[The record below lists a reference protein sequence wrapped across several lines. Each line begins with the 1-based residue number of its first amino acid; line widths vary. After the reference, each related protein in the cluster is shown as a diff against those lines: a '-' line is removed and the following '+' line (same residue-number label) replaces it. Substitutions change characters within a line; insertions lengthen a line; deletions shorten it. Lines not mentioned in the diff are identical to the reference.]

1 MRRED
6 DQGCQQAGGR
16 AGGGLMRFLAAFRGV
31 DVQAVPDG
39 HGGAIVALG
48 GEVGPESGLL
58 PRIAFPVALD
68 RDEVTLLRDELN
80 AILATA
86 DQPGSEDGIV
96 GPDVDGGATSE
107 TAGPNLG

>member
-6 DQGCQQAGGR
+6 DLGCQQAGGR

-31 DVQAVPDG
+31 HVHAVPDD
-39 HGGAIVALG
+39 HGGAVVVVA
-48 GEVGPESGLL
+48 GEIGPESGLSPCIML
-58 PRIAFPVALD
+58 PAALD

-96 GPDVDGGATSE
+96 GPDVDGGANSE